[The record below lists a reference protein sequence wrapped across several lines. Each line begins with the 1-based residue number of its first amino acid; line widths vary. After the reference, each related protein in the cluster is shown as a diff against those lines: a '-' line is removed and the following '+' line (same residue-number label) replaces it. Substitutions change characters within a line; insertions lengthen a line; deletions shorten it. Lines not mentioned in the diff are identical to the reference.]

1 MNKPG
6 YVIITGYH
14 YNNSCNSNDIYNF
27 SNTLEDAIVTYEKII
42 SKQLKYNNNLLNEKK
57 SISNVNNFQW
67 VHIVDLHTK
76 KIILD
81 SKKINSKL

>member
-57 SISNVNNFQW
+57 IFF
-67 VHIVDLHTK
+67 K
-76 KIILD
+76 CE
-81 SKKINSKL
+81 